1 MVAEYVPTGREPDGS
16 EPARQAAYWVEVN
29 SSRWREALALE
40 QDGNRVVL
48 CDSDPLKLNY
58 SWCLARI
65 GAGPRS
71 RFEYELARVR
81 TAFAQG
87 RLGLVDLVLISIP
100 EPEVLSRCTDRTGWS
115 SG

>member
-48 CDSDPLKLNY
+48 CDSDPLKSIY
-58 SWCLARI
+58 SSCLSALGR
-65 GAGPRS
+65 GSAV
-71 RFEYELARVR
+71 AVRVR
-81 TAFAQG
+81 AG
-87 RLGLVDLVLISIP
+87 SGVGP
-100 EPEVLSRCTDRTGWS
+100 LSPRAGSAWS
-115 SG
+115 TWY